1 MAEDATAMQVDQDRI
16 PGTPDGRIPGTPDGR
31 MPGTPDGRMPGTAD
45 GRTPGT
51 PDGLTPGMPDG
62 RTPGTPDGRI
72 PGTGVEPMLPPRAAG
87 PGDVGLVA
95 QALADGSNAALIM
108 ILARNPGTADAD
120 AALAA
125 LAGRGIPDPAAV
137 TRAVAGADAGVVA
150 AFDAA
155 RLIGTATAWQGFL
168 AAHGSHPLAATARAA
183 LAAL

>member
-1 MAEDATAMQVDQDRI
+1 MAGLILAGAGCVAQGAPSGPVRSPGLIVVPDMAEDATPMQVDQD
-16 PGTPDGRIPGTPDGR
+16 
-31 MPGTPDGRMPGTAD
+31 
-45 GRTPGT
+45 
-51 PDGLTPGMPDG
+51 
-62 RTPGTPDGRI
+62 RTPGTPDGRV

-108 ILARNPGTADAD
+108 ILARHPGTPEAGV
-120 AALAA
+120 ALAA
-125 LAGRGIPDPAAV
+125 LAGRGGPDPAAV

-155 RLIGTATAWQGFL
+155 RLNGTAAAWQGFL
-168 AAHGSHPLAATARAA
+168 AAHGSHPLATSARAA